1 MHLSIDFAPHVA
13 IGWIVLIAA
22 VAAALS
28 GYALWRRA
36 RGAIARA
43 AAFAIG
49 CIVLANPLIV
59 REKREPLPDI
69 VALVVDHS
77 ASMNL
82 DHRRA
87 DADRAAVELAK
98 RIAADRTL
106 EIRRAEVTSPANE
119 DSGTRLMSAVTS
131 ALGDAPPDRVAGAIA
146 ITDGEVHDADTV
158 SGASL
163 RAPFHA
169 LIVGRHDE
177 RDRKLTVV
185 SAARYAIVGQP
196 ADVVIRVDDFGAPA
210 GGAAQIGLRVGGV
223 DAGSRFVPTGR
234 NVTLHIPIGHEGENV
249 LEIAAR
255 PGPAELTLANNRAVV
270 TVYGVRDRLRV
281 LLISGQPHAG
291 ERVWRSLLKADPSV
305 DLVHFTILRPPDK
318 QDSTPIDQMS
328 LIAFPTH
335 ELFVEKLDNFDL
347 VIFDRYAE
355 LGILPMTYFENIA
368 RYVQDG
374 GALLV
379 SSGPEFASPTS
390 IFHTPLAAVLPAQPT
405 GQVVEEPFRP
415 TLTPA
420 GEAHPV
426 TRGLSGANDGSKPAT
441 WGRWFRA
448 IAANNIAGET
458 LMSGPDNR
466 PLLVLNREGK
476 GRVAQVLS
484 DQGWLWARGYEG
496 GGPQAE
502 LLRRLAHWLMKEPE
516 LEDER
521 LSATIANGAI
531 TIERQTLAKTAKPVT
546 LTYPSGRK
554 LSLQLTE
561 SEPGLWRASAKANQL
576 GLYRATD
583 GTLSAVA
590 ASGPL
595 NPKEVADMRATGAIL
610 APLARASGGSITWL
624 ADRGVPQIRR
634 VERGRSTS
642 GSGWIGLRANGA
654 YRVTQ
659 IEQAPLLPVWFAL
672 ILVLG
677 SILIAWRMESR

>member
-22 VAAALS
+22 VAAVLT

-43 AAFAIG
+43 ASFAIA

-87 DADRAAVELAK
+87 DADKAAAELAK

-106 EIRRAEVTSPANE
+106 EIRRAEVTSPADE

-131 ALGDAPPDRVAGAIA
+131 ALADAPPDRVAGAIA
-146 ITDGEVHDADTV
+146 VTDGEVHDAEAGNAAT
-158 SGASL
+158 L
-163 RAPFHA
+163 HAPVHA

-196 ADVVIRVDDFGAPA
+196 ADVVIRVDDFGAAA

-234 NVTLHIPIGHEGENV
+234 DVTLHIPISHEGENV

-281 LLISGQPHAG
+281 LLVSGQPHAG

-318 QDSTPIDQMS
+318 QDSTPIDQLS

-355 LGILPMTYFENIA
+355 LGILPMAYFENIT
-368 RYVQDG
+368 RYVQSG
-374 GALLV
+374 GALLIA
-379 SSGPEFASPTS
+379 SGPEFASPTS

-405 GQVVEEPFRP
+405 GDVIDQPFRP
-415 TLTPA
+415 ALTPA

-448 IAANNIAGET
+448 IAANNVAGET

-476 GRVAQVLS
+476 GRVAQILS

-531 TIERQTLAKTAKPVT
+531 TIERQTLMKTAKPVT
-546 LTYPSGRK
+546 LTWPSGRK
-554 LSLQLTE
+554 MSLQLTE
-561 SEPGLWRASAKANQL
+561 
-576 GLYRATD
+576 
-583 GTLSAVA
+583 
-590 ASGPL
+590 
-595 NPKEVADMRATGAIL
+595 
-610 APLARASGGSITWL
+610 
-624 ADRGVPQIRR
+624 
-634 VERGRSTS
+634 
-642 GSGWIGLRANGA
+642 
-654 YRVTQ
+654 
-659 IEQAPLLPVWFAL
+659 
-672 ILVLG
+672 
-677 SILIAWRMESR
+677 

>member
-1 MHLSIDFAPHVA
+1 MHISIDFAPHVA
-13 IGWIVLIAA
+13 VGWIVLIAA
-22 VAAALS
+22 VAAVLTA
-28 GYALWRRA
+28 YALWRRA

-43 AAFAIG
+43 GAFAIA
-49 CIVLANPLIV
+49 CVVLANPLIV
-59 REKREPLPDI
+59 RETREPLPDI

-77 ASMNL
+77 LSMNL

-87 DADRAAVELAK
+87 DADKVADELAR
-98 RIAADRTL
+98 RIAADKTL
-106 EIRRAEVTSPANE
+106 ELRRAEVTSPLNE
-119 DSGTRLMSAVTS
+119 DSGTRLMAGATS
-131 ALGDAPPDRVAGAIA
+131 ALADAPPERIGGTIA
-146 ITDGEVHDADTV
+146 ITDGEVHDAD
-158 SGASL
+158 ASPVL
-163 RAPFHA
+163 HAPFHA
-169 LIVGRHDE
+169 LIAGRHDE

-185 SAARYAIVGQP
+185 SAARYAIVGQT
-196 ADVVIRVDDFGAPA
+196 ADVVIRVDDYGAPP

-223 DAGSRFVPTGR
+223 DAGSRFAPTGR
-234 NVTLHIPIGHEGENV
+234 DITLHIPVSHEGENV
-249 LEIAAR
+249 LEIEAR

-318 QDSTPIDQMS
+318 QDATPIDQLS

-335 ELFVEKLDNFDL
+335 ELFAEKLDHFDL
-347 VIFDRYAE
+347 VIFDRYSE
-355 LGILPMTYFENIA
+355 LGILPMAYFDNIVH
-368 RYVQDG
+368 YVQNG

-390 IFHTPLAAVLPAQPT
+390 IFRTPLAAVLPAQPT
-405 GQVVEEPFRP
+405 GDVIQEPFRP
-415 TLTPA
+415 ALTDR

-426 TRGLSGANDGSKPAT
+426 TRGLGGANTGNKLPT

-448 IAANNIAGET
+448 IVANNVAGET
-458 LMSGPDNR
+458 LMSGPNNR
-466 PLLVLNREGK
+466 PLLVLDREGK
-476 GRVAQVLS
+476 GRVAEILS

-531 TIERQTLAKTAKPVT
+531 TIERQTLAKTTKPVT

-554 LSLQLTE
+554 VSLQLRETQ
-561 SEPGLWRASAKANQL
+561 PGLWRASARSDEL
-576 GLYRATD
+576 GLYRVTD
-583 GTLSAVA
+583 GTLNAVA

-610 APLARASGGSITWL
+610 EPVARTSGGSVRWL
-624 ADRGVPQIRR
+624 VDSGVPQLRR
-634 VERGRSTS
+634 VAPERVASGRS
-642 GSGWIGLRANGA
+642 WIGLRANGA

-659 IEQAPLLPVWFAL
+659 IEQEPLLPVWL
-672 ILVLG
+672 SLVLVLG
-677 SILIAWRMESR
+677 SILLAWRMESR